1 MQALQKI
8 CHLVILAA
16 AVWMTG
22 FAGPSNAA
30 DRERVDA
37 FLEVTGFG
45 VALESI
51 RLSADSAPDML
62 GIDAEA
68 FGSEWSRL
76 VREVFD
82 TDVMLQMGSDILTQ
96 TLSDDTL
103 EHAAAFYALDLGK
116 RLVTAENASH
126 MNEDGAAK
134 SEAGAAILSGLQRVN
149 PARVALLE
157 QLNAAS
163 DVEDSSIRAI
173 QEVQIRFLM
182 AAAGAGVIRLQMEEP
197 DLREAVRSQEAEMR
211 VSIKKNALEGSAYT
225 YQAFSDAE
233 MLAYAQ
239 ALEHP
244 KMQEVYALMNAVQY
258 EIMANRFEAVAQRL
272 AGMMDVLKID
282 EVAVILQT
290 EGLEYAQ
297 TLNAEMLNGQGGPGW
312 QLQVDAIYSPQRMT
326 ETLRGFLEAELQG
339 DMREQTIDFFAS
351 GVGAQVITLEN
362 AARAAISDQD
372 IENAARTKFAELEG
386 SDDPRLARIA
396 ALIDS
401 GDMIDRNVTAAMNSN
416 YQFMRGL
423 ADGGAVDMTEQEMLA
438 EVGEQQD
445 EITEDTT
452 GWLYGYAEVSYAL
465 GRAVALNM
473 VAEEL

>member
-16 AVWMTG
+16 TVWMTG

-82 TDVMLQMGSDILTQ
+82 TDVMLQMGSDILTE
-96 TLSDDTL
+96 TLSDDAL
-103 EHAAAFYALDLGK
+103 EHAAAFYASDLGK

-149 PARVALLE
+149 PTRVALLE

-211 VSIKKNALEGSAYT
+211 VSIKQNALEGSAYT

-233 MLAYAQ
+233 VLAYAQ

-272 AGMMDVLKID
+272 AGM
-282 EVAVILQT
+282 Q
-290 EGLEYAQ
+290 
-297 TLNAEMLNGQGGPGW
+297 P
-312 QLQVDAIYSPQRMT
+312 S
-326 ETLRGFLEAELQG
+326 
-339 DMREQTIDFFAS
+339 
-351 GVGAQVITLEN
+351 
-362 AARAAISDQD
+362 QD
-372 IENAARTKFAELEG
+372 L
-386 SDDPRLARIA
+386 
-396 ALIDS
+396 
-401 GDMIDRNVTAAMNSN
+401 
-416 YQFMRGL
+416 
-423 ADGGAVDMTEQEMLA
+423 
-438 EVGEQQD
+438 
-445 EITEDTT
+445 
-452 GWLYGYAEVSYAL
+452 
-465 GRAVALNM
+465 
-473 VAEEL
+473 